1 MRLTWPLLIL
11 FLTAQLTGVSQSGKC
26 YQTVQLNCGDS
37 IADYLTPNEKRNLV
51 KLQLLLE
58 QKQFQV
64 QYLQASA
71 RLDSVHLTQLNQTIN
86 QLQQQ
91 ISLLLAA
98 KDYNDKA
105 YLAMHSAYRKLERQL
120 KLLRFRNVL
129 ITGATAVGAFGT
141 GVGIA
146 FLILKAP

>member
-71 RLDSVHLTQLNQTIN
+71 KLDSVHLTQLNQTIN

-105 YLAMHSAYRKLERQL
+105 YSAMHSAYRKLERQV
-120 KLLRFRNVL
+120 KLLRFRNTL
-129 ITGATAVGAFGT
+129 ITSATAVGAFGT

-146 FLILKAP
+146 FLIFKAP